1 VAFIY
6 LLQSLRNLGDQLR
19 VINRHHVEMSTFYN
33 DLYKISEYSGESNN
47 TTALSSILRKI
58 IFVFSIFLKQI
69 NKVWLSASVP
79 MYVKMK

>member
-19 VINRHHVEMSTFYN
+19 VINRHHAEMSTFYN

-47 TTALSSILRKI
+47 TIALSSILRKI

>member
-33 DLYKISEYSGESNN
+33 DLYKMSEYSGESNN
-47 TTALSSILRKI
+47 TIALSSILRKI